1 MNSKKGKNKILKLLL
16 GDFSFTR
23 MIKSL
28 VLIYASIGLY
38 LFFFADKLIF
48 LPDSSSY
55 PDHDNILKLTTT
67 NQIQIAV
74 RYLPNPQANY
84 TILYAH
90 GNAED
95 LGEIEFRLQ
104 QLQQQGFNVFA
115 YDYPGY
121 GISTGK
127 PTEKNVY
134 LAIDTVYDYLI
145 NTLQIP
151 AHQII
156 VYGRSVGGGSAL
168 ELAAKNT
175 VAGVILESTF
185 TTPFRVVI
193 PFPIFP
199 FEKFDNVK
207 KIQNIN
213 APVLVI
219 HGKQDAVIPFE
230 HSQKLFELA
239 STPKL
244 SFWVDDAN
252 HNNLPEV
259 AGERYQQQLKVFVN
273 LIEQNKGK

>member
-1 MNSKKGKNKILKLLL
+1 MKSDHQKKISKFII
-16 GDFSFTR
+16 GDFSWKRLIRSF
-23 MIKSL
+23 L
-28 VLIYASIGLY
+28 LIYCSVSLY

-48 LPDSSSY
+48 LPDTSSY
-55 PDHDNILKLTTT
+55 SDSERILKLKTE
-67 NQIQIAV
+67 NNHQIAAL
-74 RYLPNPQANY
+74 YLPNSEAKY

-95 LGEIEFRLQ
+95 LGEIQFHLQ
-104 QLQQQGFNVFA
+104 QLNQNGFSVFA

-121 GISTGK
+121 GMSTGK

-134 LAIDTVYDYLI
+134 LAIDAAYRYLTQ
-145 NTLQIP
+145 TLNIP
-151 AHQII
+151 PDKII

-168 ELAAKNT
+168 ELAANSP

-193 PFPIFP
+193 PFPLFP

-213 APVLVI
+213 SPVLI
-219 HGKQDAVIPFE
+219 MHGIKDNIIPIE
-230 HSQKLFELA
+230 QSQKLYELA

-244 SFWVDDAN
+244 SFWVEEAN
-252 HNNLPEV
+252 HNDLFYV
-259 AGERYQQQLKVFVN
+259 ANEQYWEKLQGFIN
-273 LIEQNKGK
+273 IIEKTK

>member
-1 MNSKKGKNKILKLLL
+1 MNSDNKKKILRLVFGEFNWKRLIR
-16 GDFSFTR
+16 SF
-23 MIKSL
+23 L
-28 VLIYASIGLY
+28 LIYSSVGLY

-48 LPDSSSY
+48 IPNTSSY
-55 PDHDNILKLTTT
+55 SESENILKLTTT
-67 NQIQIAV
+67 NNLQIASL
-74 RYLPNPQANY
+74 YLSNNTADY

-104 QLQQQGFNVFA
+104 QFYQNGFSVFA

-134 LAIDTVYDYLI
+134 LAINTAYKYLTQ
-145 NTLQIP
+145 TLNIP
-151 AHQII
+151 PDKII

-168 ELAAKNT
+168 ELAANNS

-213 APVLVI
+213 SPILI
-219 HGKQDAVIPFE
+219 MHGKQDSIIPIE
-230 HSQKLFELA
+230 HSQKLYELA
-239 STPKL
+239 SSPKL
-244 SFWVDDAN
+244 SFWVEDAN
-252 HNNLPEV
+252 HNDLFYV
-259 AGERYQQQLKVFVN
+259 ADEQYWQQLKAFIN
-273 LIEQNKGK
+273 LVETNQTN

>member
-1 MNSKKGKNKILKLLL
+1 MNSKNGKNKILKLLL

-23 MIKSL
+23 IIKSL
-28 VLIYASIGLY
+28 LFIYASIGLY
-38 LFFFADKLIF
+38 LFFFADQLIF

-55 PDHDNILKLTTT
+55 SDNDNILKLPTA

-104 QLQQQGFNVFA
+104 KLHQQGFAIFA

-121 GISTGK
+121 GTSSGK
-127 PTEKNVY
+127 PTENNVY
-134 LAIDTVYDYLI
+134 LAIHTAYDYLTK
-145 NTLQIP
+145 TLNIP

-168 ELAAKNT
+168 ELAANNP
-175 VAGVILESTF
+175 VAGIILESTF

-207 KIQNIN
+207 KIKNIN
-213 APVLVI
+213 APILMI
-219 HGKQDAVIPFE
+219 HGQQDSVIPIE

-239 STPKL
+239 PTPKL
-244 SFWVDDAN
+244 YFWVKDAN
-252 HNNLPEV
+252 HNNLPEI
-259 AGERYQQQLKVFVN
+259 AGERYWQQLEDFVN
-273 LIEQNKGK
+273 LLEENQQE